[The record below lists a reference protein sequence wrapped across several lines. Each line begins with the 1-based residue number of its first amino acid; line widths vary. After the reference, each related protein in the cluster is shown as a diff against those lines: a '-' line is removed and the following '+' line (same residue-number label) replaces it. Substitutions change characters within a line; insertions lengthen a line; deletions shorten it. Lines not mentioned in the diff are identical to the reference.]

1 MKGMKEMNMKNSIE
15 KIESMAKV
23 LKGFIEI
30 DDPKEL
36 KRIAGVV
43 QKDLEEYAE
52 DLRSVFKI
60 YFIIKNERI
69 VAIKSSEAA
78 LVSKELKLEKHKIEG
93 VTVYTDYDKAFED
106 AKEVK
111 DSYIIAV
118 GIDGKYSQ
126 QKMEIDDAP
135 SGQMKIGDI
144 EELKYSVGLIKEG
157 AEHAEMVVK
166 VLDEKAVFAWI
177 RENYLEQKMTPEDKY
192 VSVEYY
198 TEESRNVIPTAR
210 IEEFLDDQDKQ
221 EVEE

>member
-1 MKGMKEMNMKNSIE
+1 MNMKETIQKFDGLATLLKNAMETENPKLIIE
-15 KIESMAKV
+15 AAETV
-23 LKGFIEI
+23 RQ
-30 DDPKEL
+30 EL
-36 KRIAGVV
+36 A
-43 QKDLEEYAE
+43 DYAE
-52 DLRSVFKI
+52 DMRSIFKI
-60 YFIIKNERI
+60 YLIIKNDRI

-78 LVSKELKLEKHKIEG
+78 LVSKELKLEKHKVEG

-118 GIDGKYSQ
+118 GIDGKFSQ
-126 QKMEIDDAP
+126 QKLEISDAP
-135 SGQMKIGDI
+135 AGQMKIDDI
-144 EELKYSVGLIKEG
+144 DKLKYSVGLIKEG
-157 AEHAEMVVK
+157 ADHAEMVVK

-177 RENYLEQKMTPEDKY
+177 RENYLEQKTTPEDNY